1 MSSINIIPDGPLVV
15 TQALPFLVLVA
26 GLHFILYKPMLAYL
40 DARSHATIGA
50 RKEAEVLQA
59 RAAARLAEWD
69 AALARAQA
77 EVTEYRSQRRAAA
90 NVGYQRVIA
99 EARGAADAHIQ
110 GAVAALRVEADT
122 ARAELQASSLALS
135 REVAVRVLGRPLASI
150 EA

>member
-1 MSSINIIPDGPLVV
+1 MNIIPDLILVV
-15 TQALPFLVLVA
+15 TQVVPFLVLVA

-40 DARSHATIGA
+40 DARAHATIGA

-90 NVGYQRVIA
+90 NQGHQRVIA
-99 EARGAADAHIQ
+99 EARGAAEAHIHQ
-110 GAVAALRVEADT
+110 AVAVLRSEADT
-122 ARAELQASSLALS
+122 ARAELHASSLALS
-135 REVAVRVLGRPLASI
+135 REVAVRVLGRPLATI